1 MTIATTTRAL
11 RHRHWVRSIVV
22 DFVDSPRRQRMRQGR
37 RQSRGQCKRKS
48 RRQRERQSRR
58 QVRSRLWQVQHENA
72 DSFWFLLTK
81 CSWWTQ
87 ATPTE
92 REMGEGA
99 PVLSNCFI
107 LLIMHWAAY
116 EINPQSVVAA
126 PQWVVASISPRA
138 SSFSHWATFRF
149 LLRCFLAEFQF
160 QMSRNTSYLLTVEL
174 PASLNVRLYLS
185 LSCSPSLPPS
195 HLTCL
200 EQRLVIKVCRQLV
213 PHWLSQCV
221 CVWVWGVVSI

>member
-22 DFVDSPRRQRMRQGR
+22 DFVDSPRRQRMRQ
-37 RQSRGQCKRKS
+37 SRGQCKRKS
-48 RRQRERQSRR
+48 RRQRKRQSKR

-72 DSFWFLLTK
+72 GSFWYLLTK

-87 ATPTE
+87 ATPTDRE
-92 REMGEGA
+92 RGE

-138 SSFSHWATFRF
+138 SSFSPWATFRF

-160 QMSRNTSYLLTVEL
+160 QMSRNTSYLLTGEL
-174 PASLNVRLYLS
+174 PASLNVRLNLS

-195 HLTCL
+195 H
-200 EQRLVIKVCRQLV
+200 
-213 PHWLSQCV
+213 
-221 CVWVWGVVSI
+221 